1 MSLAFGATQVLRDIS
16 LSIEPGEF
24 FALLGP
30 SGCGKSTLLRL
41 IAGFNQAQA
50 GTVLVDG
57 ADITRIPPWQRDI
70 GMVFQNYALWP
81 HMTVAQNVAFGLEER
96 RLPRAEIARK
106 TAAALELVGLQD
118 FGTRRPN
125 QLSGG
130 QQQRV
135 AVART
140 IAIEPKVLLLDE
152 PLSNLDAKL
161 RVHMRT
167 ELLALQRKL
176 GITTIFVTH
185 DQEEA
190 LSISDRVAVLDARR
204 HPAGRHADGFVR
216 PPGEPLHR
224 ELRRH
229 HQPARGTAQTAAG
242 GVTFASPLLGTVNL
256 PTNAPLTGNAEIA
269 FRPHTL
275 SLAAP
280 GSAAAPDKVWIDGTV
295 AHREFLGEFIR
306 YRIDVQGTDIVA
318 DQPHYGGNVE
328 FVPGSR
334 VRVGIA
340 PAQVRLLR
348 CNRRYRRA
356 TARNLPARAQFLV
369 IVGGVDPADTV
380 DLADVGARMRAYE
393 SVQRDMHSFTFGLHT
408 REFHRPGEEL
418 FVEHDVCSHGTSMC
432 MRCVF

>member
-1 MSLAFGATQVLRDIS
+1 VSLAFGATQVLRDIS
-16 LSIEPGEF
+16 LTVEPGEF

-50 GTVLVDG
+50 GTVSIDG
-57 ADITRIPPWQRDI
+57 EDISGIPPWRRDI

-96 RLPRAEIARK
+96 RMPRADVARK

-118 FGTRRPN
+118 YGQRRPN

-190 LSISDRVAVLDARR
+190 LSIADRVAVLDHGAIQQVGTPMDLFDRPHNR
-204 HPAGRHADGFVR
+204 FIAGFV
-216 PPGEPLHR
+216 GTINL
-224 ELRRH
+224 L
-229 HQPARGTAQTAAG
+229 RGTARKNGAG
-242 GVTFASPLLGTVNL
+242 VVFESPLLGNMNL
-256 PTNAPLTGNAEIA
+256 ATEHPFAGDAEIA

-275 SLAAP
+275 GLAAP
-280 GSAAAPDKVWIDGTV
+280 ENTGAADRIWINGTV
-295 AHREFLGEFIR
+295 AHREFLGEFVR
-306 YRIDVQGTDIVA
+306 YRIAVQGAEIVA
-318 DQPHYGGNVE
+318 DQPHFGGNVE
-328 FVPGSR
+328 FLPGKEI
-334 VRVGIA
+334 RVGIA
-340 PAQVRLLR
+340 PAQVRLL
-348 CNRRYRRA
+348 
-356 TARNLPARAQFLV
+356 PA
-369 IVGGVDPADTV
+369 
-380 DLADVGARMRAYE
+380 
-393 SVQRDMHSFTFGLHT
+393 
-408 REFHRPGEEL
+408 
-418 FVEHDVCSHGTSMC
+418 
-432 MRCVF
+432 